1 MDKNSP
7 RSFKFKPKFRIGE
20 LVEVKCVYID
30 RDNLE
35 LVRNQISKYVVSIRI
50 SAELSQIS
58 VEQSLEYLLSDLNPE
73 DPRFDFD
80 YLVSGRF
87 DNPYY
92 PENQISKIVNN
103 SNHLSQ
109 IEPLKLP

>member
-7 RSFKFKPKFRIGE
+7 RSFKFRPKFRIGE

-58 VEQSLEYLLSDLNPE
+58 VEQSLEYLLSSLLSSKSTNSSPQI
-73 DPRFDFD
+73 RF
-80 YLVSGRF
+80 
-87 DNPYY
+87 N
-92 PENQISKIVNN
+92 
-103 SNHLSQ
+103 LSTIPGVTGQ
-109 IEPLKLP
+109 